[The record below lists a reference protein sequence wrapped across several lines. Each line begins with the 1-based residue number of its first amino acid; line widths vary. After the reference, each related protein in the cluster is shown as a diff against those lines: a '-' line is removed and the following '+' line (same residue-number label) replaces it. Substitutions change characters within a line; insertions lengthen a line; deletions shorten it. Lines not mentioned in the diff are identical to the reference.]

1 MWSKQH
7 LTRSPS
13 LHLQRVLVLDHLVLE
28 LSHLFTCSLLIS
40 CVFLHTSFCR
50 ISVFSLLDMF
60 SYALRFSLS
69 FSVFL
74 EDFPLSFLFLL
85 SVFHS
90 QNQIVSH
97 LYILCFF
104 LHSLSLSQFLRLPLF
119 PQPCRATSFFESVFT
134 PEQNKTKKTHA
145 QKHTKKKERK
155 HTYIHTYIY
164 LNVTN

>member
-50 ISVFSLLDMF
+50 ISVFSLLGMF
-60 SYALRFSLS
+60 SYALSFSLS

-74 EDFPLSFLFLL
+74 EDFPLSFLFHSLCSL
-85 SVFHS
+85 TKSDCITLVYSLFSALSFVVSVFLCTS
-90 QNQIVSH
+90 TFSLVGQRYFSNLFSH
-97 LYILCFF
+97 L
-104 LHSLSLSQFLRLPLF
+104 
-119 PQPCRATSFFESVFT
+119 
-134 PEQNKTKKTHA
+134 NKTKNKKGHTPKNI
-145 QKHTKKKERK
+145 QKEKRRK
-155 HTYIHTYIY
+155 HTYIHIYIY
-164 LNVTN
+164 I